1 MKRNNFKQ
9 YRLIEAGSIND
20 LETKVNDAIRGLQDY
35 NPVVVFSDFASG
47 FFARIEY
54 EECEEIVETIAD
66 EFHLQG
72 LRYVCSQCPLHDEIE
87 DRRRVMVGCDYAE
100 FGETNLKHECCEMF
114 YRELKAG
121 RLKPVEQ
128 PPRMGPKRVVD
139 MRR

>member
-1 MKRNNFKQ
+1 MRTTTFKQ
-9 YRLIEAGSIND
+9 YRLIQAGSID
-20 LETKVNDAIRGLQDY
+20 ELEAKVNDAIRELQEFD
-35 NPVVVFSDFASG
+35 PAVVFSDFASG

-54 EECEEIVETIAD
+54 KECEEIIETIAD

-72 LRYVCSQCPLHDEIE
+72 LRYVCAQCPLHDDIE
-87 DRRRVMVGCDYAE
+87 DHRRVMVGCKYSE

-121 RLKPVEQ
+121 RLKPVVQ
-128 PPRMGPKRVVD
+128 PERTGPKKVID